1 MRMRKSGRKCN
12 GDNGDMERQEGG
24 WQLRWYGTVGC
35 PSSPPSQDV
44 KAMKSVTALTF
55 KRVSGF
61 GVGPNG
67 TCAPTTRTTHV
78 TGAEG

>member
-1 MRMRKSGRKCN
+1 MAAEVVWYSGVP
-12 GDNGDMERQEGG
+12 
-24 WQLRWYGTVGC
+24 LL
-35 PSSPPSQDV
+35 PPPPSQDV

-67 TCAPTTRTTHV
+67 TCAPTTRTTNRPTHV
-78 TGAEG
+78 MRAEG